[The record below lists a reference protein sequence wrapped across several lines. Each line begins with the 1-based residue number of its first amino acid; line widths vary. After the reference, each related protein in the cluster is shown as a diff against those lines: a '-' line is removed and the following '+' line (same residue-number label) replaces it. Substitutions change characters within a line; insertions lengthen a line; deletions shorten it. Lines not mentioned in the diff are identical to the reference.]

1 MPDFAVII
9 LLVLL
14 VVGYVI
20 IRASRSVST
29 ATKKLESR
37 KANTVSARMRVVVDG
52 KEVQSVDLGKIT
64 LKGKAS
70 DDWIELDSINFSGRI
85 ASENWKA
92 KIYLQIGDI
101 YAKFK
106 MVDQAKANY
115 HAAKLENPKA
125 AVIRRLQ
132 RLEKIS
138 QTGVEEGGGA

>member
-52 KEVQSVDLGKIT
+52 KRS
-64 LKGKAS
+64 
-70 DDWIELDSINFSGRI
+70 
-85 ASENWKA
+85 
-92 KIYLQIGDI
+92 
-101 YAKFK
+101 
-106 MVDQAKANY
+106 
-115 HAAKLENPKA
+115 
-125 AVIRRLQ
+125 AVR
-132 RLEKIS
+132 
-138 QTGVEEGGGA
+138 

>member
-70 DDWIELDSINFSGRI
+70 DDWIELDSSTSPVGLPQKTGR
-85 ASENWKA
+85 
-92 KIYLQIGDI
+92 
-101 YAKFK
+101 
-106 MVDQAKANY
+106 
-115 HAAKLENPKA
+115 
-125 AVIRRLQ
+125 RRYIC
-132 RLEKIS
+132 R
-138 QTGVEEGGGA
+138 